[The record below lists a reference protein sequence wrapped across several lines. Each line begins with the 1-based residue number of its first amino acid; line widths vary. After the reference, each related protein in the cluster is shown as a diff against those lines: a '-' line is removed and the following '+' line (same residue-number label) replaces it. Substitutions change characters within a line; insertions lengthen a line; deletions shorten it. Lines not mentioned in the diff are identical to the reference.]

1 MKGRDKMSELDTVS
15 YDQYKNIPS
24 FNDLNQKVK
33 IIFSKSC
40 YEKIFEMSFGAMVN
54 NREYGRFFVGRKIS
68 ENPEVIYFDYNTS
81 EFAPAR
87 GPMGEGMAVDV
98 TDENYNELNNKI
110 NEYKLN
116 GVKPVV
122 LHFHSHARSA
132 FFESFSD
139 QDLHTYAKMQAQNGN
154 CITLGMLG
162 FPINDTSQTFGMCI
176 VQPLNAKIINEIG
189 TADFVRCED
198 INYING
204 NEIYSVGRFEKRY
217 DGRINNSDLRA
228 GIVRQYL
235 TLPSNSEV
243 CAEGIDPNTGI
254 MINPSC
260 VGYTDIAGNL
270 YFTEENLTLNI
281 STISKDNANG
291 MQR

>member
-1 MKGRDKMSELDTVS
+1 
-15 YDQYKNIPS
+15 
-24 FNDLNQKVK
+24 
-33 IIFSKSC
+33 
-40 YEKIFEMSFGAMVN
+40 
-54 NREYGRFFVGRKIS
+54 
-68 ENPEVIYFDYNTS
+68 
-81 EFAPAR
+81 
-87 GPMGEGMAVDV
+87 MAVDV

-198 INYING
+198 INYIKG

-217 DGRINNSDLRA
+217 NGRINNSDLRA

-270 YFTEENLTLNI
+270 YFTKENLTLNI
-281 STISKDNANG
+281 STILKDNANG